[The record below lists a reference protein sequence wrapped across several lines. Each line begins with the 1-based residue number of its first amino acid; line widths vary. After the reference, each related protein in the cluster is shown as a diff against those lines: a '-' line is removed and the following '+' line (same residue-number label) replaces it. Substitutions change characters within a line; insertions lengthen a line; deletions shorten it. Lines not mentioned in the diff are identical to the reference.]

1 MSPLVLLSLL
11 SLTLL
16 IPAFEG
22 LADDDVADADD
33 PADPELPQD
42 PDAPDTP
49 EDPEEPPEAVTGT
62 AGDDTLVGMAGQ
74 VVDGLAGADSL
85 EASSGSVTLNG
96 GEGQDTLFLEG
107 PIIPEVENT
116 SQANGGD
123 GDDTITAIGLGG
135 SVDGGGGDDV
145 IEVQGTLDAVNGG
158 NGDDTITASAADY
171 GGGSPLNG
179 GAGND
184 VLSTSDDAGFSY
196 RAELDGGAGDD
207 TLTSALI
214 TTSPEGFDALTGG
227 AGADVFQVSF
237 SGENTAPSGG
247 ALLGTLLEVTDFEP
261 AEDSLVLEIRG
272 FPVFAAQIDAGNQI
286 SFDVAEAED
295 GSGSLLNFTIAN
307 ANANGPITG
316 TILLSGV
323 TGIAPDDV
331 DFGVNVL
338 DAVA

>member
-11 SLTLL
+11 SLTLF

-22 LADDDVADADD
+22 LDDDDMVDAED
-33 PADPELPQD
+33 PVDPELP
-42 PDAPDTP
+42 PDPDTP
-49 EDPEEPPEAVTGT
+49 EDPQEPTEAVTGT

-107 PIIPEVENT
+107 PIIADVTNT
-116 SQANGGD
+116 SQVNGGD
-123 GDDTITAIGLGG
+123 GDDTIAAIGLGG

-145 IEVQGTLDAVNGG
+145 IDVQGTLDAVDGG
-158 NGDDTITASAADY
+158 NGDDTITGSAADY
-171 GGGSPLNG
+171 GGGSPLSG

-184 VLSTSDDAGFSY
+184 VLSTFDEAGFSY

-214 TTSPEGFDALTGG
+214 TTSPEEVDALTGG

-237 SGENTAPSGG
+237 SGDNIDPSGG

-286 SFDVAEAED
+286 SFDVADADD
-295 GSGSLLNFTIAN
+295 GSGSLLSFTIAN
-307 ANANGPITG
+307 ADANGPITG

-323 TGIAPDDV
+323 TGITPEEV